1 MTVRNEQGETYV
13 SQFPFVV
20 GQQFSKNIGIYAMM
34 LAALIAAVYGLW
46 RYSQKPTPAAIPE

>member
-1 MTVRNEQGETYV
+1 
-13 SQFPFVV
+13 
-20 GQQFSKNIGIYAMM
+20 MM